1 MMNRI
6 PNSAPVTT
14 ELPDGGWAQEIR
26 RLENQ
31 GQTVVPYTQGAAMP
45 GTAVPQT
52 GVAGVPQ
59 NMSGGMTMTGGMGMT
74 SQPMMPNGLPSEVIE
89 NPVSREEVYKGS
101 LKAMLSRYKGND
113 VVATFLVGTQNMVSW
128 EGVLFDVGNDYVTIY
143 QQPRDRYIVSD
154 IYSLKFIE
162 FYDTARRDAC
172 DAILGQAGWNRNS

>member
-89 NPVSREEVYKGS
+89 NPVQRNIPSKPTR
-101 LKAMLSRYKGND
+101 A
-113 VVATFLVGTQNMVSW
+113 VVAVFS
-128 EGVLFDVGNDYVTIY
+128 YY
-143 QQPRDRYIVSD
+143 QS
-154 IYSLKFIE
+154 
-162 FYDTARRDAC
+162 
-172 DAILGQAGWNRNS
+172 